1 MQAVLGGGA
10 WQYVDGRRCSSVV
23 DAVHDHLRDGSYIDI
38 FKRHDPGDCAD
49 TTAAGRKKLKAKLK
63 QALARSSFL
72 FEMVVRTYRNVR
84 GKEFA
89 ARGGEEPRVS

>member
-1 MQAVLGGGA
+1 
-10 WQYVDGRRCSSVV
+10 
-23 DAVHDHLRDGSYIDI
+23 VHDHLRDGSYIDI
-38 FKRHDPGDCAD
+38 VKRHHPGDCAY

-72 FEMVVRTYRNVR
+72 FEMVARTYRNVR

-89 ARGGEEPRVS
+89 ARGGEEPSVS